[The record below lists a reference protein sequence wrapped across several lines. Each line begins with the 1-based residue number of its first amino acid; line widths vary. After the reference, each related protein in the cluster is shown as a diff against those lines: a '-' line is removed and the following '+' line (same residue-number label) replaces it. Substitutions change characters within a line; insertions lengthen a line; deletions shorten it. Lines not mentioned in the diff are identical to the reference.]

1 MGKWLFYVL
10 GLALLL
16 KGRAGGAEPFLQR
29 SWLSEDGLPGN
40 FVRSV
45 VQAKDRFLWVATAE
59 GVVRFDGV
67 RFAAPGGAVDP
78 EITRLRPKALFPQ
91 PDASMWI
98 GMESGGLVCWKD
110 RKWTLELPATNLSG
124 IAEVTQ
130 VVTGA
135 QGDRYVLRSQEVW
148 WQRPG
153 GAMEK
158 LEAVPAAAA
167 ALFAEDARFWR
178 TAGRAIPGGFPE
190 LTDRRG
196 QRWAAGPNRELSVT
210 GADGVVRV
218 VLPPGAGITE
228 LTEDHEGNIWV
239 AHESAGLRC
248 LRRRRVEML
257 REAEQPGAATCILED
272 RAGVLWIGDRR
283 GGVARM
289 EGEQLTFL
297 KLSEG
302 STQRAVCVLF
312 EDSTGRLWAATR
324 DGSLFVRNENS
335 FDAFGSGPPLSKVNG
350 MAEDA
355 SGRLWVTGAYG
366 LALLTDGKTVTL
378 LAGPEAFHGRPASLL
393 ITPEQ
398 EMWIGTVEGV
408 VYHGRADGTVLPV
421 MDEEGTRL
429 AAGHRV
435 SGFFEDSAGI
445 LWAATHGAGLLR
457 RNPGA
462 GWEVYNES
470 SGLPDLRLTA
480 VTEDSERSLWV
491 GSLGGILRLKRGD
504 VDAVRSGPLIPWLR
518 LDRSDGL
525 STRECTGYNQ
535 PTVWRSRDDRLW
547 FPTSRGVAAIVPA
560 ALLPSSPPPD
570 PLVESAGS
578 GGQWVFPET
587 AAGMLTAGPGRSRLE
602 FRFTVPSFSAP
613 EKIIFRTRLVGL
625 DDAWRDGGPLRQTA
639 YDAVPAGNY
648 QFQVM
653 AVNGD
658 GAVGRTAS
666 VFVSVLPHWWETLAF
681 QVTAGLGAGTA
692 ATGAGWLVARRRA
705 KQRIAVLQLRHAQET
720 ERSRIA
726 RDLHDDL
733 GASLTEISLLA
744 GLSAEE
750 APEGPH
756 RQSLETIAGR
766 AQHVV
771 GTLDEIVW
779 AVDPRHDTA
788 ASLVEYL
795 SSWGQ
800 EFLARAGITLRLD
813 IPRDLTDFPMEAEK
827 RHALFLAVRE
837 ALNNIVKHSG
847 ASVAWLRLLTSPRSL
862 TVIIEDTGRGF
873 DPAAAG
879 DKGHGLDNYRERM
892 KVCGGGFSLTTAPGE
907 GTKLQFR
914 IPRPGPDTERGKS

>member
-1 MGKWLFYVL
+1 M
-10 GLALLL
+10 
-16 KGRAGGAEPFLQR
+16 GRAGGAEPFLQR

-45 VQAKDRFLWVATAE
+45 VQAQDRFLWVATAE

-67 RFAAPGGAVDP
+67 RFAAPGGTVDA
-78 EITRLRPKALFPQ
+78 EITRLRPKSLFPQ
-91 PDASMWI
+91 PDGSMWI
-98 GMESGGLVCWKD
+98 GTESGGLICWKD
-110 RKWTLELPATNLSG
+110 RKWTLVLPPSKVSG
-124 IAEVTQ
+124 VAEVTQ
-130 VVTGA
+130 VVTGVEG
-135 QGDRYVLRSQEVW
+135 QRFVLRSQEVW
-148 WQRPG
+148 RLAPDG
-153 GAMEK
+153 TMEK
-158 LEAVPAAAA
+158 LDAVPAGAAA
-167 ALFAEDARFWR
+167 IFAADARFWK

-190 LTDRRG
+190 LLDRRG
-196 QRWAAGPNRELSVT
+196 QRWAAGPNRELSMT
-210 GADGVVRV
+210 GTDGVVRQI
-218 VLPPGAGITE
+218 LPPGAGITE

-239 AHESAGLRC
+239 AHESGGLRC
-248 LRRRRVEML
+248 LRARRVEML
-257 REAEQPGAATCILED
+257 REAEQPGAATCILQD

-289 EGEQLTFL
+289 EDGQLTFL

-312 EDSTGRLWAATR
+312 EDSTGRLWAGTR
-324 DGSLFVRNENS
+324 DGSLFVRDGNS
-335 FDAFGSGPPLSKVNG
+335 FEAFGSGPPLSKING

-355 SGRLWVTGAYG
+355 AGRLWLAGAYG
-366 LALLTDGKTVTL
+366 LAILTDQKTVTL
-378 LAGPEAFHGRPASLL
+378 RAGPEAFHGRPASLL

-398 EMWIGTVEGV
+398 ELWIGTVEGV
-408 VYHGRADGTVLPV
+408 VYHGRADGTALPA
-421 MDEEGTRL
+421 MDEQGTRL

-435 SGFFEDSAGI
+435 SSFFEDSAGI

-480 VTEDSERSLWV
+480 VTEDSGRSLWV
-491 GSLGGILRLKRGD
+491 GSLGGILRLKRTE
-504 VDAVRSGPLIPWLR
+504 VDGARSGAMIPWLR

-535 PTVWRSRDDRLW
+535 PTVWRGRDDRLW
-547 FPTSRGVAAIVPA
+547 FPTSRGVAAIEPA
-560 ALLPSSPPPD
+560 ALLPTSPPPD

-578 GGQWVFPET
+578 GGQWVFPEV
-587 AAGMLTAGPGRSRLE
+587 GERSLTAGPGRSRLE

-613 EKIIFRTRLVGL
+613 EKIIFRTRLLGL
-625 DDAWRDGGPLRQTA
+625 DDAWRDVGGIRVAA
-639 YDAVPAGNY
+639 YDAVPAGDY

-666 VFVSVLPHWWETLAF
+666 VQVRVRPHWWETLAF
-681 QVTAGLGAGTA
+681 QITAGICAGAL

-847 ASVAWLRLLTSPRSL
+847 ASVAWLRLLTSPQSL

-873 DPAAAG
+873 DPAAMEG
-879 DKGHGLDNYRERM
+879 KGHGLDNYRERM
-892 KVCGGGFSLTTAPGE
+892 KVCGGTVSLTTAPGE

-914 IPRPGPDTERGKS
+914 IPRPAPHTMREKSTAPPLP